1 MKNNEKHIADIA
13 MQEFAKYGFRKTT
26 MQDVADA
33 AGVSRQTLY
42 NYVATKD
49 ELLKLVARHYFADA
63 IHQCETELAQAK
75 NLSDAFDSLINN
87 FVCAPWHMIK
97 SIPEA
102 EEFEATSNDIIG
114 DEIQKANSQKA
125 ALVEKTII
133 EHLEKTKRAL
143 CKPDEIAAF
152 FCATAAGIKSNAQS
166 EDELNMLCA
175 VFKQSLMRLQEQKI
189 AA

>member
-1 MKNNEKHIADIA
+1 MKHNEKHIADIA

-42 NYVATKD
+42 NYVANKD

-75 NLSDAFDSLINN
+75 DLSDALDSLINH
-87 FVCAPWHMIK
+87 FVRAPWHVIK

-125 ALVEKTII
+125 ALVEKTLVKHI
-133 EHLEKTKRAL
+133 EKTKRAL

-152 FCATAAGIKSNAQS
+152 FCATAFGIKSNAKS
-166 EDELNMLCA
+166 EDDLNILCA
-175 VFKQSLMRLQEQKI
+175 VLKQSLMRLQEQQI

>member
-49 ELLKLVARHYFADA
+49 DLLKLVAHHYFADA
-63 IHQCETELAQAK
+63 IHLCEEELAQATDI
-75 NLSDAFDSLINN
+75 SDAFDSLINN
-87 FVCAPWHMIK
+87 FVRAPWHVIK

-114 DEIQKANSQKA
+114 DEIQKANIQKA
-125 ALVEKTII
+125 TLVEKTLINY
-133 EHLEKTKRAL
+133 LKKDQGTL
-143 CKPDEIAAF
+143 CKPSEIAAF
-152 FCATAAGIKSNAQS
+152 FCATAFGIKSNAQS
-166 EDELNMLCA
+166 EDELNLLCA
-175 VFKQSLMRLQEQKI
+175 VFKQSLMRLLEQQI